1 MDKELELRVAT
12 TLQESQQ
19 LIEILTNELAK
30 QKGEIE
36 TWRMVSNSDSWIEMS
51 AVAKTLDYKGFGR
64 NKIFEYLRDINVL
77 RQNNEPYQEYVD
89 RGYFKIIEQKVSLPD
104 GNAIVNLK
112 TVVSQKGL
120 DFIRRRLDE
129 LN

>member
-30 QKGEIE
+30 QKGELE

-51 AVAKTLDYKGFGR
+51 AVAKTLNYKGFGR
-64 NKIFEYLRDINVL
+64 NKIFEHLRDINVL
-77 RQNNEPYQEYVD
+77 RYNNEPYQEYVD
-89 RGYFKIIEQKVSLPD
+89 KGYFKIIEQKVNLPD
-104 GNAIVNLK
+104 CNALVNLK

-129 LN
+129 LD